1 MTMQR
6 KHYNAIAAALRSGKA
21 TEDLITTI
29 AEELCMDS
37 DLFNQDLFI
46 DKAMNGPTMEQRSA
60 KYRTQLKYLERLR
73 GESRL

>member
-6 KHYNAIAAALRSGKA
+6 KHYNAIAAALCSGSIGTGLIYDISDALAADNNKFDRDKFFKKA
-21 TEDLITTI
+21 L
-29 AEELCMDS
+29 S
-37 DLFNQDLFI
+37 
-46 DKAMNGPTMEQRSA
+46 GPTMEQRSA

>member
-1 MTMQR
+1 MQR

-46 DKAMNGPTMEQRSA
+46 DKAMNGPTMEQRST

-73 GESRL
+73 RESRL